1 MASPK
6 NIFSDTIE
14 QAIEVSNEFI
24 ADEEEEEEEEIE
36 PKLKYER
43 LSNDISQILKRDAAS
58 CIAVHP
64 KVIMP

>member
-1 MASPK
+1 MDTSQK
-6 NIFSDTIE
+6 NYSDFVE
-14 QAIEVSNEFI
+14 EAAEVSNEFA
-24 ADEEEEEEEEIE
+24 ADDEEEEEEIE

-64 KVIMP
+64 KVM